1 MINTEDTQQKYTKMD
16 LKVLL
21 VVMFVLI
28 CTIESKA
35 VSNKNKNKV
44 KKGKKGRGRKLDSIA
59 EINEKL
65 GKFFI
70 FILLILFKPYCNCYC

>member
-1 MINTEDTQQKYTKMD
+1 MD

-21 VVMFVLI
+21 VIMFVLV

-35 VSNKNKNKV
+35 VNKDKNKI

-59 EINEKL
+59 EINKKL
-65 GKFFI
+65 GK
-70 FILLILFKPYCNCYC
+70 ILFSSC